1 MKDKTKDAVDIVLTG
16 LGITGAAVGA
26 AVIVTELPALLIA
39 GAGVIVAGSAYKRL
53 KKRGT
58 CCVEAP
64 ECDCDE

>member
-26 AVIVTELPALLIA
+26 AVIVTELPAVLIA

>member
-26 AVIVTELPALLIA
+26 AVIVTELPAVLIA

-58 CCVEAP
+58 CCEEAP
-64 ECDCDE
+64 DCGCDE